1 MRARLTRIVVTLGT
15 VAMTAFA
22 GGASYKP
29 F

>member
-1 MRARLTRIVVTLGT
+1 MRARLTRLVVTLGT
-15 VAMTAFA
+15 VAMAAFA

>member
-1 MRARLTRIVVTLGT
+1 MQARLTRLLVTLGT
-15 VAMTAFA
+15 VAMAAFA